1 VPSLL
6 GLSAKDALYL
16 LENNGINVKLN
27 GIGVVKKQSL
37 EAGTKYFK
45 GSMITLTLG

>member
-1 VPSLL
+1 MSVR
-6 GLSAKDALYL
+6 
-16 LENNGINVKLN
+16 LN
-27 GIGVVKKQSL
+27 GIGTVKKQSL